1 MPRIA
6 VALGPLAVK
15 RLATPGMHAV
25 GGSRSVPPGR
35 NDAAKSWILRAVV
48 VDRRRDIGLGAYP
61 AVSLAEARLKAQAC
75 RE

>member
-25 GGSRSVPPGR
+25 GGVAGLYLQVR
-35 NDAAKSWILRAVV
+35 NDAAKSWILRALV
-48 VDRRRDIGLGAYP
+48 VDRRRDIGLG
-61 AVSLAEARLKAQAC
+61 C
-75 RE
+75 